1 LHHYHHRAFYLGI
14 LSVVLIVVG
23 LVALNFPVF
32 IDAFDQWGWQIKC
45 GTGYSSN
52 LTQAAEA
59 TGGNYVDQC
68 GTALMMR
75 RVWAIPMV
83 VIGSIVLVGVVLVAA
98 TVWGRESVFGE
109 DQNA

>member
-1 LHHYHHRAFYLGI
+1 VHHYYHRAFYIGI
-14 LSVVLIVVG
+14 LSVVLIGVG

-32 IDAFDQWGWQIKC
+32 IDAYDQWGWQIKC
-45 GTGYSSN
+45 GTGYSSD

-59 TGGNYVDQC
+59 SGGNYVDQC
-68 GTALMMR
+68 GTALMLR

-83 VIGSIVLVGVVLVAA
+83 VIGLIAFLGVVLVAA

-109 DQNA
+109 DQAA